1 MRKGMLLMEL
11 YKTLDDTLTVPKGT
25 VGYIRKANY
34 KIKPELIKFYPLK
47 GFPVHRT
54 FIELSKLERIDFK

>member
-1 MRKGMLLMEL
+1 MRKGILLMEL
-11 YKTLDDTLTVPKGT
+11 YKILDDTLTVPEGT

-34 KIKPELIKFYPLK
+34 KVKPELVKFYPLK
-47 GFPVHRT
+47 GFPVCRT

>member
-1 MRKGMLLMEL
+1 MLPMEL
-11 YKTLDDTLTVPKGT
+11 YKTLDDTLTVPEGT
-25 VGYIRKANY
+25 VGYIRKTNY
-34 KIKPELIKFYPLK
+34 KIKPKLVKFYPLK

>member
-1 MRKGMLLMEL
+1 MEL

-34 KIKPELIKFYPLK
+34 KIKPELVKFYPLK
-47 GFPVHRT
+47 GFPVRRT
-54 FIELSKLERIDFK
+54 FIELSKLELWKGIDNDY